1 MIFVDPTSNLLL
13 FHGHVRQVRRYIV
26 DFVPHDTSQGWIN
39 MEHLPDTVGEM
50 SAENESSIE
59 S

>member
-1 MIFVDPTSNLLL
+1 MKLRGDFCRSYKNLLL
-13 FHGHVRQVRRYIV
+13 FHGHVRQVRWYIV
-26 DFVPHDTSQGWIN
+26 DFAP
-39 MEHLPDTVGEM
+39 VGEM